1 MKIRYYID
9 PETEQPH
16 IYNHGVNEYEVEDVL
31 RKPGEDRPDR
41 EGSRVS
47 IGRTKNGRYLRV
59 IYVPDKE
66 KIKMTSQSKFPTGW
80 DEKRV
85 KRVLQHYESQS
96 EDEAVAEDEAAY
108 EDTNQTFME
117 IPNELIPVV
126 RELIA
131 KKTELT
137 PNV

>member
-1 MKIRYYID
+1 M
-9 PETEQPH
+9 
-16 IYNHGVNEYEVEDVL
+16 
-31 RKPGEDRPDR
+31 
-41 EGSRVS
+41 
-47 IGRTKNGRYLRV
+47 TK
-59 IYVPDKE
+59 
-66 KIKMTSQSKFPTGW
+66 QSKFPTGW

-85 KRVLQHYESQS
+85 KRILEHYETQS
-96 EDEAVAEDEAAY
+96 EDEAIAEDEAAY

-131 KKTELT
+131 KRTELT

>member
-1 MKIRYYID
+1 
-9 PETEQPH
+9 
-16 IYNHGVNEYEVEDVL
+16 
-31 RKPGEDRPDR
+31 
-41 EGSRVS
+41 
-47 IGRTKNGRYLRV
+47 
-59 IYVPDKE
+59 
-66 KIKMTSQSKFPTGW
+66 MTRQSKFPTGW

-85 KRVLQHYESQS
+85 KRVLEHYETQS

-108 EDTNQTFME
+108 EDTDQTFME

-137 PNV
+137 PNI

>member
-1 MKIRYYID
+1 
-9 PETEQPH
+9 
-16 IYNHGVNEYEVEDVL
+16 
-31 RKPGEDRPDR
+31 
-41 EGSRVS
+41 
-47 IGRTKNGRYLRV
+47 
-59 IYVPDKE
+59 
-66 KIKMTSQSKFPTGW
+66 MTRQSKFPAGW

-85 KRVLQHYESQS
+85 KRVLEHYETQS

-108 EDTNQTFME
+108 EDTNQTFMG

-131 KKTELT
+131 KKTGLT

>member
-1 MKIRYYID
+1 
-9 PETEQPH
+9 
-16 IYNHGVNEYEVEDVL
+16 
-31 RKPGEDRPDR
+31 
-41 EGSRVS
+41 
-47 IGRTKNGRYLRV
+47 
-59 IYVPDKE
+59 
-66 KIKMTSQSKFPTGW
+66 MTRQSKFPTGW

-85 KRVLQHYESQS
+85 KRVLEHYESQS

-117 IPNELIPVV
+117 IPNELIPIV